1 MEIVALLE
9 ELVNGLIEAEDD
21 FYSNVNFQVKCNGS
35 CIYFERNKVLH

>member
-21 FYSNVNFQVKCNGS
+21 FYSNPTDLYSF
-35 CIYFERNKVLH
+35 